1 MSTAGQVIIIGLLL
15 GLIYTLVSLGM
26 QVTLG
31 VLGVL
36 NLAHGVIVV
45 AGAMFAWDLLH
56 AWHITPL
63 ISAVIALPVFFVVGL
78 VMHYV
83 LVRRAR
89 DGGLLALFGAMIA
102 LQSVAILIWTTDSR
116 SITVSYSNSSVR
128 FGGIVIPADYLVAAA
143 AAAVILAVIF
153 AVLRFTMAGRA
164 VQALAQDAG
173 SARILGVNVDRYAAV
188 VFALGIAVAAMGGVL
203 LADIFPFS
211 IQDSSQWLAY
221 AFIVVLVGGTGR
233 VINALVGGLVLGIA
247 QSVFNQVLPLEY
259 VDVVVYGL
267 LAAALI
273 VRGSGLAAMKE
284 RTL

>member
-1 MSTAGQVIIIGLLL
+1 MSTAGQVIIIGVLL
-15 GLIYTLVSLGM
+15 GLVYTLVSLGL

-36 NLAHGVIVV
+36 NLTHGVIVI
-45 AGAMFAWDLLH
+45 AGAMFAWNLLH

-63 ISAVIALPVFFVVGL
+63 ISAVIALPVFFAVGL

-83 LVRRAR
+83 LVKRAR

-102 LQSVAILIWTTDSR
+102 LQSVAILIWTTNSR
-116 SITVSYSNSSVR
+116 SITVSYSNSSVQ
-128 FGGIVIPADYLVAAA
+128 FGGITIPTDYLVAAA

-153 AVLRFTMAGRA
+153 VALRCTMAGRA
-164 VQALAQDAG
+164 VQALAQDAE
-173 SARILGVNVDRYAAV
+173 SARILGINVDRYAAV

-211 IQDSSQWLAY
+211 VQDSSQWLAY

-233 VINALVGGLVLGIA
+233 VINALVGGLVLGLA
-247 QSVFNQVLPLEY
+247 QSVFNQVLPLQY

-273 VRGSGLAAMKE
+273 VRGGGLAAMRE
-284 RTL
+284 RAL

>member
-1 MSTAGQVIIIGLLL
+1 MSTAGQVIIIGVLL
-15 GLIYTLVSLGM
+15 GLIYTLAALGM

-36 NLAHGVIVV
+36 NLAHGVIVI

-63 ISAVIALPVFFVVGL
+63 ISAVIALPVFFAAGL
-78 VMHYV
+78 VLYWV
-83 LVRRAR
+83 VVRRAR
-89 DGGLLALFGAMIA
+89 DGGLLGLFGAMIA

-116 SITVSYSNSSVR
+116 SITVSYTNSSVR
-128 FGGIVIPADYLVAAA
+128 FAGMVIPADYLVAAA
-143 AAAVILAVIF
+143 AAAVILGVIY
-153 AVLRFTMAGRA
+153 AALRFTMSGRA
-164 VQALAQDAG
+164 VQALAQDAE

-188 VFALGIAVAAMGGVL
+188 VFALGVAVAAMGGVL

-211 IQDSSQWLAY
+211 VQESSQWLAF

-233 VINALVGGLVLGIA
+233 VVNALVGGLVLGLA
-247 QSVFNQVLPLEY
+247 QSVFDQVLALEY
-259 VDVVVYGL
+259 VNVVVYGL
-267 LAAALI
+267 LAVGLI

-284 RTL
+284 RAL